1 MLPALIAIYCTHDC
15 RSACAAKLLKSKTS
29 NQFISSG
36 QTYKLAPSLF
46 PSRGSMDLLVLRVS
60 SLLMFVLLMLC
71 ILAEGATLFSE
82 LSESLAVYV
91 TGADN
96 SSPNGTK
103 AGTNELFVT
112 WALNSTAQVDD
123 SAYRSVELKLC
134 FGAPSQIDRRW
145 RKTNDILSKDKS
157 CSFDIG
163 SPQPY
168 QRAGNSTVWIV
179 GNDIPFAQYFV
190 RAYGLDSAGEK
201 VAYGQS
207 SNAQRTSNLFTVEPI
222 SGRRASIDIAA
233 AVFSAFSVLSLC
245 GFFLYEKMSAKGNKA

>member
-1 MLPALIAIYCTHDC
+1 MVCDGRPIGIPLPPDHLSSVC
-15 RSACAAKLLKSKTS
+15 SPL
-29 NQFISSG
+29 SSG
-36 QTYKLAPSLF
+36 SLHKNLHPFAF
-46 PSRGSMDLLVLRVS
+46 PLHTNCVEKTPDFAFS
-60 SLLMFVLLMLC
+60 FY
-71 ILAEGATLFSE
+71 LFLPICNE
-82 LSESLAVYV
+82 FNF
-91 TGADN
+91 GADTRVFFFFPRLT
-96 SSPNGTK
+96 SAGTK

-222 SGRRASIDIAA
+222 SGRRASIDISA